1 MASYQSVSLK
11 SVNHLT
17 SAERIDLVEVSRK
30 ARPNAR
36 QRRQFAELRQARGE
50 LNAAAEPVERRI
62 SGWSA
67 SK

>member
-1 MASYQSVSLK
+1 MHAVPLK
-11 SVNHLT
+11 SVDHLT

-36 QRRQFAELRQARGE
+36 LRRQFAELRQARGE
-50 LNAAAEPVERRI
+50 LIAAAEPVERRI
-62 SGWSA
+62 SEWSA